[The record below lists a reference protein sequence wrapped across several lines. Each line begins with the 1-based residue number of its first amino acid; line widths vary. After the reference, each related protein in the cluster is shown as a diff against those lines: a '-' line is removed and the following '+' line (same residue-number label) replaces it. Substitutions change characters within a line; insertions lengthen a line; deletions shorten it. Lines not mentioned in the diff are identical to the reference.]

1 MLTNYIEQLKNCEQL
16 KEQISSLNI
25 ELDNQKLILENQIFA
40 DEEKMKK
47 LIEEKNIINDD
58 LINIQNSKSW
68 KITKPLRVIMSNIQR
83 KEW

>member
-1 MLTNYIEQLKNCEQL
+1 MNYIEQLKNCEQL

-83 KEW
+83 KE